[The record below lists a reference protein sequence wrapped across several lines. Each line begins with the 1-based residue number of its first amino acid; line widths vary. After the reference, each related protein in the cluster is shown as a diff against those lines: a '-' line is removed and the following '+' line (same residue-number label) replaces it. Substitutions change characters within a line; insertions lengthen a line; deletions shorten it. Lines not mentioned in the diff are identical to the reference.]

1 MPRMQQIIETLEAER
16 AALLERVVWIEKK
29 IEEFRVEQAER
40 PSIADAAPVPAPA
53 PKRAVRRGTAARASN
68 RRHAAR
74 DLKHDVATEIIVFLR
89 THPESTAGAV
99 AKGLNADRTT
109 IAAKLATMVKT
120 GEIAKAKKG
129 YAALSEESQLG

>member
-16 AALLERVVWIEKK
+16 AELLERVVWIEKK
-29 IEEFRVEQAER
+29 IEEFRTEQAEQADR
-40 PSIADAAPVPAPA
+40 PPSAGPVPVPA
-53 PKRAVRRGTAARASN
+53 PKRAVRRGTAVRASN

-74 DLKHDVATEIIVFLR
+74 DLKPDVDAEIVAFLR
-89 THPESTAGAV
+89 AHPESTAGAV

-120 GEIAKAKKG
+120 GDIAKAKKG
-129 YAALSEESQLG
+129 YAALAE